1 VKTGEGFDAWLDE
14 VTQSSDAGKRL
25 AEVDY
30 DIYAEGEAVL
40 GWLNATIALR
50 GETTEWNVF
59 AENLLKGLS
68 QRFDNVGAAVGH
80 VKLIIE
86 AGNNFLMGN
95 LTGKGG
101 TLSIRGSV
109 DRSTEAQLTL
119 NARVQM
125 SPEAL
130 EVVARDVINS
140 TCKGLITATPRAWRC
155 LRPGRPK
162 PTHRYDHVVT
172 VKKA

>member
-1 VKTGEGFDAWLDE
+1 
-14 VTQSSDAGKRL
+14 VTQRSDAGQRL
-25 AEVDY
+25 AQVDY

-40 GWLNATIALR
+40 GWLNAAIALR
-50 GETTEWNVF
+50 GEPTEWNVF

-68 QRFDNVGAAVGH
+68 QRFDSIGASVGH
-80 VKLIIE
+80 VKLILE

-95 LTGKGG
+95 LTDKGE
-101 TLSIRGSV
+101 TLRIQGSF
-109 DRSTEAQLTL
+109 DRISEARLTL

-130 EVVARDVINS
+130 ETVVRDVLNS
-140 TCKGLITATPRAWRC
+140 TCKEDITATPHVWRC
-155 LRPGRPK
+155 LSPGRPK

-172 VKKA
+172 AKMK